1 MHNDEDIN
9 LNLNPGDGGDGSPG
23 GYYFF
28 PAGPVDLTAADVAA
42 HIVEVCLP
50 EKTDQ
55 PIRRC

>member
-42 HIVEVCLP
+42 QIVEVCLP
-50 EKTDQ
+50 EKID
-55 PIRRC
+55 